1 MSKFEFNLFVK
12 KLEDEKTP
20 LEIQKL
26 LIASNYP
33 QFVNVEEIRNEF
45 IEEQNMIKKYMDIQ
59 GFQKIN
65 FSDNNINEK
74 ESENKE
80 NTKREEATEE

>member
-12 KLEDEKTP
+12 KLEDENTP
-20 LEIQKL
+20 PEIQKL
-26 LIASNYP
+26 LLASKYP

-59 GFQKIN
+59 GFEKNN
-65 FSDNNINEK
+65 FYNNNIDEK

-80 NTKREEATEE
+80 NTTEETNEK

>member
-12 KLEDEKTP
+12 KLEDENTP
-20 LEIQKL
+20 PEIQKL
-26 LIASNYP
+26 LLASKYP

-59 GFQKIN
+59 GFEKIN
-65 FSDNNINEK
+65 FYNNNIDEK

-80 NTKREEATEE
+80 NTAEETNEK

>member
-1 MSKFEFNLFVK
+1 MFKFEFNLFVK
-12 KLEDEKTP
+12 KLEDENTP
-20 LEIQKL
+20 PEIQKL
-26 LIASNYP
+26 LIASKYP

-59 GFQKIN
+59 GFEKIN
-65 FSDNNINEK
+65 FYNNIDEK

-80 NTKREEATEE
+80 NTTEETNEK

>member
-12 KLEDEKTP
+12 KLEDENTP

-26 LIASNYP
+26 LIATKYP

>member
-12 KLEDEKTP
+12 KLEVENTP
-20 LEIQKL
+20 PEIQKL
-26 LIASNYP
+26 LLALKYP

-59 GFQKIN
+59 GFEKIN
-65 FSDNNINEK
+65 FYNNNIDEK

-80 NTKREEATEE
+80 NTTEETNEK

>member
-12 KLEDEKTP
+12 KLEDENTP
-20 LEIQKL
+20 PEIQKL
-26 LIASNYP
+26 LIASKYP

-45 IEEQNMIKKYMDIQ
+45 IEEQKMIKKYMDIQ
-59 GFQKIN
+59 GFEKIN
-65 FSDNNINEK
+65 FYNNNIDEK

-80 NTKREEATEE
+80 NTTEETNEK